1 MDCSGCQHQHIQQG
15 IRRLSRR
22 TILKSVIG
30 AAGLSL
36 QLAESASGA
45 DKKKKKDDP
54 SKEDDPRKTRPQAGD
69 ELVYP
74 FWENDGRMVTLD
86 DIPLGGPPVLV
97 YPRDPETQ
105 VARDRSRLNQILLV
119 RFAPEELSQ
128 KTQQLAVDGIIAYS
142 GVCTHTG
149 CNISEWNTETQHF
162 MCPCHSSAFDPKD
175 RARIQGGP
183 APKPLPALPLQLAD
197 GKLTVA
203 GPFTG
208 QVGGKKK

>member
-1 MDCSGCQHQHIQQG
+1 MNCSGCPQHSQQD

-36 QLAESASGA
+36 QLTESASGA
-45 DKKKKKDDP
+45 EKKKKKDDP
-54 SKEDDPRKTRPQAGD
+54 RKIRPQAGD

-74 FWENDGRMVTLD
+74 FWEKDGRMITLE

-128 KTQQLAVDGIIAYS
+128 KTQELAVEGIIAYS

-149 CNISEWNTETQHF
+149 CTISEWDTEKKHF
-162 MCPCHSSAFDPKD
+162 TCPCHSSAFDPKE
-175 RARIQGGP
+175 RAQIQGGP
-183 APKPLPALPLQLAD
+183 APKPLPALPLQLTE

-208 QVGGKKK
+208 KVGGKKK